1 MQTSAKAADIIIIYM
16 ELPKPNGVL
25 PLRHPNIQK
34 NFTTIRRQN
43 LYNCLYPAMVEVHF
57 LKLLDLHRDL
67 DNHNNNTNICMV
79 HTVSIRAESEVPR
92 HQNLIICC

>member
-57 LKLLDLHRDL
+57 
-67 DNHNNNTNICMV
+67 
-79 HTVSIRAESEVPR
+79 
-92 HQNLIICC
+92 